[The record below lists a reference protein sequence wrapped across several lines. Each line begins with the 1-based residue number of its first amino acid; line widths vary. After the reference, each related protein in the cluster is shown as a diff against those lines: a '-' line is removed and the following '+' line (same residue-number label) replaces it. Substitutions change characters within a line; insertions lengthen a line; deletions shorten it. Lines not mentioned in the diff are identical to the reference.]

1 MCIKIVRSKKEVS
14 YDMNIPL
21 EDQIKGCKQVV
32 VNYEPKDPAMD
43 KFIGEVERL
52 CKKGISTKLNIEF
65 NHNNFLLGAKTG
77 KQLAKL
83 AKQLELNEVIKFM
96 VNSYAESDKKL
107 EEIANY
113 CMDGSCRVQQKA

>member
-1 MCIKIVRSKKEVS
+1 
-14 YDMNIPL
+14 MNSPL
-21 EDQIKGCKQVV
+21 EEQLKGCNQIV
-32 VNYEPKDPAMD
+32 VNYEPKDPSIN

-52 CKKGISTKLNIEF
+52 CKHGISSKLNIQF

-83 AKQLELNEVIKFM
+83 AKELDLNEVIKFM
-96 VNSYAESDKKL
+96 VNCHAESDKKL

-113 CMDGSCRVQQKA
+113 CMDGSCREQQKA